1 MPQVLDLTPA
11 AHEVASIAR
20 NVSDEQLTNPTP
32 CTEFSVADLLTHL
45 LGLSVAFRDA
55 ANKPSESR
63 SPEEA
68 LATDLDPSWRE
79 KLPVRLDELVEAWQD
94 PQAWEDMTSAGGVD
108 LPGDVAGLVALDELV
123 LHGWDLARATG
134 QDFRCDEAST
144 ELVFE
149 FTRQSAGDVSS
160 DDSIFGPQVAVPAD
174 APMFD
179 RALGYAGRDP
189 QWTPSHPA

>member
-1 MPQVLDLTPA
+1 MPQILDLAPA
-11 AHEVASIAR
+11 AHEVASVAR

-32 CTEFSVADLLTHL
+32 CEEYSVADLLTHL

-68 LATDLDPSWRE
+68 LATGLDPSWRE

-94 PQAWEDMTSAGGVD
+94 PQAWDGMTSAGGID
-108 LPGDVAGLVALDELV
+108 LPGDIAGLVALDELV

-134 QDFRCDEAST
+134 QEFRCDEATT

-149 FTRQSAGDVSS
+149 FARESAVDTSR

-174 APMFD
+174 ARMFD

-189 QWTPSHPA
+189 QWMPPLPA